1 MVKILEFNDLD
12 IPNEILPKPDF
23 DVPADLL
30 VFMRNDP
37 MFYRKNFFPA
47 VEEYKQNK
55 KNTAPL
61 ENMINN
67 GFDQYCKKFK
77 KMNNKEDIFNIGDVK
92 RLVAEIISDEM
103 KELDE
108 GVMDFVQ
115 NIGSRIMHGAKDP
128 FKDYMRYATKRLN
141 YKTDKQLLS
150 DMRRQFPKAAPA
162 DLARAITQ
170 ARKAAA

>member
-1 MVKILEFNDLD
+1 
-12 IPNEILPKPDF
+12 
-23 DVPADLL
+23 
-30 VFMRNDP
+30 

-47 VEEYKQNK
+47 VEEFRQNK
-55 KNTAPL
+55 KNTAPI
-61 ENMINN
+61 ENMINK
-67 GFDQYCKKFK
+67 GFDQYCKKFNV
-77 KMNNKEDIFNIGDVK
+77 MNKKEDIFNIGDVK
-92 RLVAEIISDEM
+92 RLVAEIIADEM
-103 KELDE
+103 KDLDE

-115 NIGSRIMHGAKDP
+115 NIGNRIIHGAKDP
-128 FKDYMRYATKRLN
+128 FKDYMRYAQKRLN

>member
-47 VEEYKQNK
+47 VEEYKKNK
-55 KNTAPL
+55 KNTKPL
-61 ENMINN
+61 ENMINQ
-67 GFDQYCKKFK
+67 GFDQYCTKFNIQNPKK
-77 KMNNKEDIFNIGDVK
+77 EIFNIGDVK

-103 KELDE
+103 KDLNE
-108 GVMDFVQ
+108 G
-115 NIGSRIMHGAKDP
+115 IMHMLRRWFTGDPQAKSWLEKYNID
-128 FKDYMRYATKRLN
+128 
-141 YKTDKQLLS
+141 
-150 DMRRQFPKAAPA
+150 PKAAEKMVGSKMHQQY
-162 DLARAITQ
+162 LNHYIGIQ
-170 ARKAAA
+170 KAAA

>member
-47 VEEYKQNK
+47 VEEYRKNK
-55 KNTAPL
+55 KNTKPL
-61 ENMINN
+61 ENMINR
-67 GFDQYCKKFK
+67 GFDQYCTKFNIQNPKK
-77 KMNNKEDIFNIGDVK
+77 EIFNIGDVK
-92 RLVAEIISDEM
+92 RLIAEIIADEM

-108 GVMDFVQ
+108 GKVNEFIDLSQIIPAMRRAFTGDAQAKAWYNLYQKDPKKAEDMVGREVHRKYMKQ
-115 NIGSRIMHGAKDP
+115 YIGS
-128 FKDYMRYATKRLN
+128 T
-141 YKTDKQLLS
+141 
-150 DMRRQFPKAAPA
+150 
-162 DLARAITQ
+162 
-170 ARKAAA
+170 